1 MPSTPTPP
9 DALYP
14 KLAAHTRLQPD
25 KLSGATML
33 LYPEGALV
41 LDEAAEAIARRCD
54 GFRTIDAIAGELAQE
69 FEGDPLEIVRDVR
82 DCLRDLEERGLV
94 HLQARPS

>member
-14 KLAAHTRLQPD
+14 QLAAHARLQPD
-25 KLSGATML
+25 QLSGATML

-54 GFRTIDAIAGELAQE
+54 GSRTIDAIAGELARE
-69 FEGDPLEIVRDVR
+69 FDGDPRTIAQDVR

-94 HLQARPS
+94 HLQARPA